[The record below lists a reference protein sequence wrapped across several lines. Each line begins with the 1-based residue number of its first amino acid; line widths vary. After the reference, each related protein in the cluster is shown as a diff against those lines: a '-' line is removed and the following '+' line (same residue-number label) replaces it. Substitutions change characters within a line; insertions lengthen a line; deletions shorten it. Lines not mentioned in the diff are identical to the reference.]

1 MSPSRHDIYAPIHKG
16 LRACLA
22 HTLTTLGR
30 SDFSDADETLAAG
43 AALRELL
50 AFCSAHLRLEEQF
63 IHPALE
69 TGEPG
74 CTAGTTGEHQAHLA
88 TISALEAALIAIES
102 ESAPQRPALARALY
116 RQLAVFVAENL
127 EHMDAEECE
136 HNPRLW
142 QRHTDE
148 EIRALEA
155 RQVSSL
161 SPTESARALRWMLPN
176 LNHGER
182 AALLLKMR
190 AAAPAAAFQG
200 VMDSIEPLLSR
211 RERARLVLALDQ

>member
-1 MSPSRHDIYAPIHKG
+1 MSPSRHDIYAPVHKG

-22 HTLTTLGR
+22 HTLTTVGR

-69 TGEPG
+69 TGDPG
-74 CTAGTTGEHQAHLA
+74 CTTGTAVEHQAHL
-88 TISALEAALIAIES
+88 TSIKALEAALGQIDS
-102 ESAPQRPALARALY
+102 EPASRRPGLARGLY
-116 RQLAVFVAENL
+116 RQLAIFVAENL
-127 EHMDAEECE
+127 AHMDAEESE

-142 QRHTDE
+142 QQYTDE

-155 RQVSSL
+155 RQVGSL

-176 LNHGER
+176 LNHSER
-182 AALLLKMR
+182 SALLLKMR
-190 AAAPAAAFQG
+190 TAAPASAFQG

-211 RERARLVLALDQ
+211 RERARLSLALEQ